1 MRKEI
6 IMYTIVNLYSDKEG
20 EISKFLNSFYGNKID
35 IKNEL
40 KWENKYDNSVEIA
53 DIIGAF
59 IDNNDKY
66 KINMWISLDEGAFI
80 NVTDYNADEIIRYL
94 YERYPY

>member
-1 MRKEI
+1 
-6 IMYTIVNLYSDKEG
+6 MYTVVNLYSDKKG
-20 EISKFLNSFYGNKID
+20 EISRFLKSFYNNDID
-35 IKNEL
+35 IKDDL

-53 DIIGAF
+53 DIIGSF

-66 KINMWISLDEGAFI
+66 KINMWISLDEGTFI